1 MGARAEQL
9 DAPLPNNRQDSVQR
23 GLQIFHRLRRAVADA
38 GDDFD
43 GVAQQFLVH
52 TGVFADLG
60 EYCGGFVTQV
70 ARLGVDKRE
79 LPFDSKCRAG

>member
-1 MGARAEQL
+1 
-9 DAPLPNNRQDSVQR
+9 
-23 GLQIFHRLRRAVADA
+23 
-38 GDDFD
+38 
-43 GVAQQFLVH
+43 VH